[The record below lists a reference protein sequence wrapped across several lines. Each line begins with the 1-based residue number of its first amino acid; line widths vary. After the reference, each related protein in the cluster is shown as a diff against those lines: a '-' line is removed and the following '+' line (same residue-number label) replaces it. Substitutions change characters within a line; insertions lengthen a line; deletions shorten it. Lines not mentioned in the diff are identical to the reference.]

1 MSAGLRDASGSIV
14 IDEAEAEED
23 IRRVLQA
30 KESLEEAKQ
39 YINPSAIDSDRMHGQ
54 TRDALE
60 EQFTKMNKDLAD
72 WEEFCDETISYIRHV
87 VAEYQRIDREFAAK
101 AKELR

>member
-1 MSAGLRDASGSIV
+1 MSGLRNSSGMIV

-23 IRRVLQA
+23 IRRVQEA
-30 KESLEEAKQ
+30 RASLEEAKQ
-39 YINPSAIDSDRMHGQ
+39 FLNPAGIDTERMFGL

-60 EQFTKMNKDLAD
+60 TQFTRMNKDLAA
-72 WEEFCDETISYIRHV
+72 WEDFCDSTISYIRNI

-101 AKELR
+101 ARELK

>member
-1 MSAGLRDASGSIV
+1 MSGLRDASGTIV

-23 IRRVLQA
+23 IRRVQQA
-30 KESLEEAKQ
+30 RASLEEAKQ
-39 YINPSAIDSDRMHGQ
+39 YLDPASIDSERMYGL

-60 EQFTKMNKDLAD
+60 QQFMKMNKDLAD
-72 WEEFCDETISYIRHV
+72 WEEFCDATVSYIRNI

-101 AKELR
+101 AKEMK